1 MPNGKRVNAVAA
13 GGAQTA
19 LQARKKT
26 PSFKPK
32 MGQHFLTDRNTAI
45 KIVDALGDVS
55 ARTVIEIG
63 PGTGA
68 LTDILVQKASQVI
81 AIELDRV
88 LAAQLRMKYQRQTNI
103 EVIEGDV
110 LKMDFASI
118 LRGRPLMLT
127 DRAPDTP
134 RATAD
139 VLGNIP
145 YYITSDILLRL
156 FSFYSCFETLV
167 LMMQKEVGERL
178 LAKPGTR
185 DYGLLSATAQ
195 LYGSLGKVLVLPPG
209 AFAPPPKVHS
219 IVVRMKL
226 APQFEKLGVE
236 EHPFIDFLKLS
247 FGQKRKI
254 LLNNLKSRY
263 PIAPIRAALKQAG
276 IAENVRAE
284 AITISKMAA
293 LFRELSAISALN
305 DASEGALADTR
316 RS

>member
-1 MPNGKRVNAVAA
+1 
-13 GGAQTA
+13 
-19 LQARKKT
+19 
-26 PSFKPK
+26 

-55 ARTVIEIG
+55 ARTVVEIG
-63 PGTGA
+63 AGTGA
-68 LTDILVQKASQVI
+68 LTDVLVRKAAQVI

-88 LAAQLRMKYQRQTNI
+88 LAAQLRMKYARQANI

-110 LKMDFASI
+110 LKMDFGSI

-134 RATAD
+134 RATAH

-156 FSFYSCFETLV
+156 FSFHSCFETMV
-167 LMMQKEVGERL
+167 LMVQKEVGERL

-195 LYGSLGKVLVLPPG
+195 LYGSVEKVLVLPPG
-209 AFAPPPKVHS
+209 AFAPPPKVYS

-236 EHPFIDFLKLS
+236 EQPFIDFLKLS

-263 PIAPIRAALKQAG
+263 AIAPIRAALKQAG

-284 AITISKMAA
+284 AITLSKMAA
-293 LFRELSAISALN
+293 VFRHLSAVA
-305 DASEGALADTR
+305 ASNPPSDGAVAGNR